1 MTCEEMISLKSFTI
15 GVNRMFAARGG
26 VMWEKVNDSQLRQY
40 LISELERFNA
50 QQGAAKKVMKAAIT
64 IGKQPDSDMYVLAED
79 IQVCRK

>member
-1 MTCEEMISLKSFTI
+1 MIPNFASF
-15 GVNRMFAARGG
+15 F
-26 VMWEKVNDSQLRQY
+26 
-40 LISELERFNA
+40 ISELERFNA